1 MQFIK
6 PNTFKKT
13 KSNSDKFQTQRL
25 TAAVGVLLIL
35 KDKTWI
41 QKSCLVILKFILS
54 DSNNLNLY
62 QDLVLNKVLTYMD
75 TIYLDVKAML
85 LRLV

>member
-25 TAAVGVLLIL
+25 TAAVGVLLKL
-35 KDKTWI
+35 KVKTWI
-41 QKSCLVILKFILS
+41 QKNCMVMSIFILL

-62 QDLVLNKVLTYMD
+62 QDLALNKD
-75 TIYLDVKAML
+75 
-85 LRLV
+85 

>member
-25 TAAVGVLLIL
+25 TAAVGVLLKL

-41 QKSCLVILKFILS
+41 QKNCMVMSIFILL

-62 QDLVLNKVLTYMD
+62 QDLVLNKD
-75 TIYLDVKAML
+75 
-85 LRLV
+85 